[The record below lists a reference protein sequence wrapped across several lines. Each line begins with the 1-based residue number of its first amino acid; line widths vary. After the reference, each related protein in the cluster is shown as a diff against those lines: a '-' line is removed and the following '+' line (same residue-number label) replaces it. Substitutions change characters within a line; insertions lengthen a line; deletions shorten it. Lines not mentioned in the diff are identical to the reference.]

1 MKILICVSGMPH
13 ARPTLL
19 FGSLIARPGQSP
31 VTLLTV
37 IDNPAARPLAEAA
50 LAQAKANLNLPDVR
64 LVIREGTPANEIIR
78 ETKEG
83 KYGMIVVGDHIVRG
97 FFDRFRPKVTQKVID
112 RAKATVL
119 IVKEETA
126 ALNRILICTSGQK
139 IDRQVVK
146 AGIKLAKKN
155 TAVADLLFVSDP
167 VPVMYAGLESMDE
180 TLPALLHTTTPLAQQ
195 LTWAAAYLTDQ
206 GVTGELKMRRGVV
219 ADEIALEALEGDYN
233 LVVVGARAGSNF
245 WNDLLVGSITPHIV
259 EKAPCSVL
267 VVRTKTA
274 PPPTD

>member
-1 MKILICVSGMPH
+1 MPH

-37 IDNPAARPLAEAA
+37 IDNPAARPSAETALAE
-50 LAQAKANLNLPDVR
+50 AKANLNLPDVH

-83 KYGMIVVGDHIVRG
+83 KYDMIVVGDHIVRG

-146 AGIKLAKKN
+146 AGVKLAKKN

-167 VPVMYAGLESMDE
+167 VPVMYAGLGSMEE
-180 TLPALLHTTTPLAQQ
+180 TLPTLLQTKTPLAQQ
-195 LTWAAAYLTDQ
+195 LNWAAAYLTDQ
-206 GVTGELKMRRGVV
+206 GVAGELKMRRGVV

-245 WNDLLVGSITPHIV
+245 WNDLLVGSVTPHIV
-259 EKAPCSVL
+259 EKAPGSVL

-274 PPPTD
+274 PPLPD

>member
-1 MKILICVSGMPH
+1 
-13 ARPTLL
+13 
-19 FGSLIARPGQSP
+19 
-31 VTLLTV
+31 
-37 IDNPAARPLAEAA
+37 
-50 LAQAKANLNLPDVR
+50 
-64 LVIREGTPANEIIR
+64 
-78 ETKEG
+78 
-83 KYGMIVVGDHIVRG
+83 
-97 FFDRFRPKVTQKVID
+97 
-112 RAKATVL
+112 
-119 IVKEETA
+119 
-126 ALNRILICTSGQK
+126 
-139 IDRQVVK
+139 
-146 AGIKLAKKN
+146 
-155 TAVADLLFVSDP
+155 
-167 VPVMYAGLESMDE
+167 
-180 TLPALLHTTTPLAQQ
+180 LHTTTPLAQQ

>member
-13 ARPTLL
+13 ARATLL
-19 FGSLIARPGQSP
+19 FGGLIARPGQSP

-50 LAQAKANLNLPDVR
+50 LVEAKANLNLSDVR

-78 ETKEG
+78 ETKDG
-83 KYGMIVVGDHIVRG
+83 KYDMIVVGDHIVRG

-119 IVKEETA
+119 IVKEEAA

-146 AGIKLAKKN
+146 AGIKWAKKN

-167 VPVMYAGLESMDE
+167 LPVMYAGLESMDE
-180 TLPALLHTTTPLAQQ
+180 TLPALLQSKTPLAQQ
-195 LTWAAAYLTDQ
+195 LAWAAAYLTDQ

-219 ADEIALEALEGDYN
+219 ADEIALQALEGDYD

-245 WNDLLVGSITPHIV
+245 WNDLLVGSVTPHIV

-274 PPPTD
+274 PPPAD